1 MKDGLVDGLIDTLK
15 LLPYLLITF
24 IVLEFIEHKLSK
36 KNQNVL
42 SKNKKYGPFLGGV
55 LGALPQCGFSAM
67 AANLFSAKIIN
78 MGNLIAMCLSTIN

>member
-1 MKDGLVDGLIDTLK
+1 MKDCLMDGLIDTLK

-42 SKNKKYGPFLGGV
+42 SKNSLINFPNPPFHPTLLMYNRSNSSV
-55 LGALPQCGFSAM
+55 K
-67 AANLFSAKIIN
+67 NLF
-78 MGNLIAMCLSTIN
+78 